1 MISLPTIS
9 LPAISPTS
17 ISLQAISLP
26 AIGLC
31 LLALLAVCLSSA
43 VADASDADVAHS
55 YCVQMGYLYHS
66 SPSMNG
72 GQGICQFP
80 DNTWCD
86 AQAFYAGQCGPR
98 LSPNLMMGPGSI
110 LTTPIPSTTSASTLC
125 RNSGG
130 RLESVHTP
138 YGDVT
143 LCVFPNGRTCDIQSL
158 YNGMCGGD
166 DWLRY
171 ASSWLNGP

>member
-1 MISLPTIS
+1 MMNSTKKGIIS
-9 LPAISPTS
+9 LPA
-17 ISLQAISLP
+17 L
-26 AIGLC
+26 GLC
-31 LLALLAVCLSSA
+31 ILAFLAVCLSSA
-43 VADASDADVAHS
+43 VADASDADPAHS
-55 YCVQMGYLYHS
+55 YCVQMGYLYRS
-66 SPSMNG
+66 SDDMNG
-72 GQGICQFP
+72 GQGICEFP
-80 DNTWCD
+80 DKTWCD

-98 LSPNLMMGPGSI
+98 LSPNLMTGPENI
-110 LTTPIPSTTSASTLC
+110 WTPSASTLC
-125 RNSGG
+125 QNSGG

-171 ASSWLNGP
+171 ARSWLDGP